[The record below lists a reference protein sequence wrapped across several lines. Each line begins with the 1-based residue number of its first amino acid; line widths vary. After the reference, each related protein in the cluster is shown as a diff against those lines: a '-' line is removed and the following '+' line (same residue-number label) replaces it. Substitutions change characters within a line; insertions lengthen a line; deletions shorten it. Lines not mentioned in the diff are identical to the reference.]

1 LPVSLSQSIKAR
13 VTLVRLFGVLLAL
26 YVVLEW
32 VLKAEGLATFFAF
45 VLVIVGLILG
55 VRLIRHLIRKSIWRL
70 RYRLIVTYVFI
81 GVVPIVL
88 ILTLAVLG
96 TWIVVGQVAAYL
108 VSSEL
113 ERRAAVLTD
122 PVRTISQA
130 RPSDRAAA
138 VQRMGD
144 SLAARMPGLQIAVSG
159 ASSAPSAIHYP
170 AASTLPAPADGWK
183 DLTGYITRDG
193 LFYLASVSHSGGTT
207 VIAMAPVTKEVLE
220 NTVPGIGALTLTTQF
235 AGKVPP
241 AYNDLKWLDFPIPW
255 YNSISY
261 SDWKHPADSGS
272 VILSIETRPSAVLGV
287 VFGQGFESGKL
298 ALIFF
303 VVVASMLLCVWLVSI
318 VIGLSLTRTITAAV
332 HRLYEGTL
340 QIAKG
345 DFSWRIPVSGN
356 DQLADLGRSFNN
368 MATQIE
374 NLVVIAREKERL
386 QSEVE
391 IASEVQNQLFP
402 RSAPVM
408 QTIELIG
415 ICHPARMVS
424 GDYYDYLRLP
434 DGNLAVA
441 IGDVAGKGISAALLM
456 ASIQSII
463 RTQLAAGLPLAA
475 AATNG
480 QAGAHFSTSSIVA
493 QLNRQLYAST
503 APEKYATF
511 FFGAYDERSRILTYT
526 NAGHLP
532 PLLLRA
538 GEVTLLEV
546 TGTVVG
552 AFPSI
557 RYEEQ
562 TIELRAHDLLIAY
575 TDGITEPENAYG
587 EEFGADRLAET
598 VLRHQNSE
606 PKEIVAKIME
616 AVTHWSTAPELPDD
630 MTVVIARGL
639 A

>member
-1 LPVSLSQSIKAR
+1 
-13 VTLVRLFGVLLAL
+13 VTLVRLFGVLVAL
-26 YVVLEW
+26 FLVLEW
-32 VLKAEGLATFFAF
+32 VVKAQGLAT
-45 VLVIVGLILG
+45 LVAIVAVMIGAILG
-55 VRLIRHLIRKSIWRL
+55 FRLIRNIIRKSIWRL

-81 GVVPIVL
+81 GVVPILL

-96 TWIVVGQVAAYL
+96 TWIVVGQVAVYL

-113 ERRAAVLTD
+113 ERRAALLTEPARVVIQAKPAERGALVQQMGTSLATRMPAVEILVTGD
-122 PVRTISQA
+122 QTLRYPGGNAAENPVPGWKEYTGYVAKEGLYYS
-130 RPSDRAAA
+130 AA
-138 VQRMGD
+138 V
-144 SLAARMPGLQIAVSG
+144 ARSN
-159 ASSAPSAIHYP
+159 
-170 AASTLPAPADGWK
+170 
-183 DLTGYITRDG
+183 
-193 LFYLASVSHSGGTT
+193 GTT
-207 VIAMAPVTKEVLE
+207 VIAMAPITPEILE
-220 NTVPGIGALTLTTQF
+220 KIVPGIGALNLGSVGMGINAR
-235 AGKVPP
+235 AGAVPV
-241 AYNDLKWLDFPIPW
+241 AFNGQKWLDFAVFWLNYIPVA
-255 YNSISY
+255 
-261 SDWKHPADSGS
+261 DWTSPANPGTGY
-272 VILSIETRPSAVLGV
+272 LSIETRPSAVLGAV
-287 VFGQGFESGKL
+287 FSRGFEFGQDL
-298 ALIFF
+298 LIGV
-303 VVVASMLLCVWLVSI
+303 VVVASTLLCVWLVSF
-318 VIGLSLTRTITAAV
+318 VIGLSLTRTITGAV
-332 HRLYEGTL
+332 HRLYEGT
-340 QIAKG
+340 QRIAKG
-345 DFSWRIPVSGN
+345 DFSWRIAVTGN
-356 DQLADLGRSFNN
+356 DQLAELGRSFNN
-368 MATQIE
+368 MSAQIE

-402 RSAPVM
+402 RSAPAM
-408 QTIELIG
+408 QTIELVG

-424 GDYYDYLRLP
+424 GDYYDYLCLP

-475 AATNG
+475 AAGNG
-480 QAGAHFSTSSIVA
+480 HGLAHFSTASIVG

-532 PLLLRA
+532 PLLLRG

-552 AFPSI
+552 LFPSI
-557 RYEEQ
+557 AYQEQ
-562 TIELRAHDLLIAY
+562 SIELRANDLLIAY

-587 EEFGADRLAET
+587 EEFGSERLVET
-598 VLRHQNSE
+598 ALLYQNSE

-616 AVTHWSTAPELPDD
+616 AVRQWSTAPELPDD